1 MKCKYC
7 SGRIA
12 LLRKLTDREFCSD
25 SHRYAF
31 FQLET
36 RDSSASSPVP
46 QSPALETEPAAP
58 VANTVADNSA
68 DTVAAAVSMPADP
81 AAAQN
86 SPPSQSTPDAKAP
99 RRAKRRDALTSGR
112 WLVAAWKTAPVDLK
126 ALALL
131 LPVLVALI
139 FSPALPKLRA
149 RFAAPAHSGLRAR
162 TRQAL
167 SERWKIFAQRIS
179 NRAAIAITDDFRSGL
194 DGWQSRSN
202 LTKSWSFDANGFVQP
217 GPLAILQPT
226 QDLTDYSFEFLG
238 EIEQRA
244 MGCAFRAQ
252 DLDNYYALKF
262 EEENLGTLPSIKL
275 VRYAV
280 IDGKEGPRVEKLL
293 PSGLRADMMNRFH
306 VEVHGDDFTIMS
318 QGEVLDFFSDSR
330 LKSGGVGFFC
340 ARGEKARLRWVEVS
354 HQYDTLGKLCAYL
367 APISLAGVGK
377 D

>member
-1 MKCKYC
+1 MTCKYC
-7 SGRIA
+7 NGRLA
-12 LLRKLTDREFCSD
+12 PLRKLTDREFCSD
-25 SHRYAF
+25 QHRYAF
-31 FQLET
+31 YQAQT
-36 RDSSASSPVP
+36 RESDESSPPEESQAAFEAVDRTP
-46 QSPALETEPAAP
+46 ETDLSGDVEMS
-58 VANTVADNSA
+58 NEE
-68 DTVAAAVSMPADP
+68 AAVGVQEGEDSCPARPRYP
-81 AAAQN
+81 AR
-86 SPPSQSTPDAKAP
+86 SRS
-99 RRAKRRDALTSGR
+99 
-112 WLVAAWKTAPVDLK
+112 WLVAAWKTAPSDLK

-139 FSPALPKLRA
+139 CSPALPKLRA
-149 RFAAPAHSGLRAR
+149 HFSPRGGTDLRVR

-167 SERWKIFAQRIS
+167 SERWKVFAQRIS

-226 QDLTDYSFEFLG
+226 EDLTDYGFEFLG

-244 MGCAFRAQ
+244 MGCAFRAR

-262 EEENLGTLPSIKL
+262 VEENLGTLPSIKL

-280 IDGKEGPRVEKLL
+280 INGKEGPHVEKLL
-293 PSGLRADMMNRFH
+293 PSGIRADMMNRFR
-306 VEVHGDDFTIMS
+306 VEVHGGDFTIMS

-330 LKSGGVGFFC
+330 LKSGGIGFFC

-367 APISLAGVGK
+367 TPISLAGAGK